1 MKLYEL
7 LRFFFTEEADI
18 LVIPPETPNRTYRIS
33 GQGGIIPHQTFN
45 RLVSR
50 FDVSVKNGAPFLVVH
65 LEEVK
70 HSG

>member
-18 LVIPPETPNRTYRIS
+18 LIIPPETPTNTYRIS
-33 GQGGIIPHQTFN
+33 GQGGIIPKQTFN

-50 FDVSVKNGAPFLVVH
+50 FNAEVRNGTPFLVVH
-65 LEEVK
+65 LESSKNV
-70 HSG
+70 